1 MSERHHWWLTY
12 RGHKIDFT
20 GDQFG
25 GPAVLVEVPPG
36 PEADAANRVGEG
48 IRRRLSDPRGNC
60 FDCSVAAGILL
71 AAEGVHVRLR
81 KGTVGPDGEY
91 REESAHS
98 IDFESL
104 AGFLGLLD

>member
-1 MSERHHWWLTY
+1 M
-12 RGHKIDFT
+12 K
-20 GDQFG
+20 
-25 GPAVLVEVPPG
+25 
-36 PEADAANRVGEG
+36 RVGEK
-48 IRRRLSDPRGNC
+48 IRGRLSDPSGNC

-81 KGTVGPDGEY
+81 KGAVGLDGEY

-104 AGFLGLLD
+104 AGFLGMLD

>member
-1 MSERHHWWLTY
+1 MPERRHWWLTY

-25 GPAVLVEVPPG
+25 GPMLVEVPPG
-36 PEADAANRVGEG
+36 LEADIVKRVGEK
-48 IRRRLSDPRGNC
+48 IRGRLSDPSGNC

-98 IDFESL
+98 INFDSL
-104 AGFLGLLD
+104 AGFLGMLN